1 VPFVIDRC
9 PQFNGPPL
17 LRNEIASCG
26 ELAYESLPLKDAATL
41 LFFSNRN
48 ELLQFAQQRKWQ
60 VNLAVESITFTK
72 HGEEAEVIPKERLI
86 AANLSYAREL
96 EQIV

>member
-1 VPFVIDRC
+1 
-9 PQFNGPPL
+9 
-17 LRNEIASCG
+17 
-26 ELAYESLPLKDAATL
+26 
-41 LFFSNRN
+41 
-48 ELLQFAQQRKWQ
+48 
-60 VNLAVESITFTK
+60 VNLAAESITFAK